1 MIKHNRLAALILILL
16 CLALGAH
23 ATDINISVLEDNQIP
38 QTPRGM
44 HHFLLVCMDSWGANL
59 SRLGYSDGMVL
70 VTIDEALD
78 RIITTSFIRDTL
90 VIHPDGKPGRLTYV
104 MKEFGIE
111 GLMDT
116 LNRHFGLRIEK
127 YILMDWSQ
135 VSAIVDIVGGVDL
148 EVTAREAGYL
158 KRYAISPTSTS
169 PSMNG
174 AGEYHFKGHAA
185 VIYMRCRRVPAL
197 NGDKYDMGRIFRA
210 RLVLHNIAD
219 SLKDVSYE
227 RAYDMFREI
236 FDSLGDRNKFFHTNI
251 SMADLMDAFQMVFS
265 LKGTPVEQF
274 RLPIDGTFHTYIYA
288 GGQSQLMDF
297 EANRAALHDFL
308 FDKSYV
314 VIE

>member
-1 MIKHNRLAALILILL
+1 
-16 CLALGAH
+16 
-23 ATDINISVLEDNQIP
+23 
-38 QTPRGM
+38 M

-104 MKEFGIE
+104 MKKFGIE

-135 VSAIVDIVGGVDL
+135 VSSIVDIVGGVDL

-197 NGDKYDMGRIFRA
+197 NGDKYDMGRTFRA

-251 SMADLMDAFQMVFS
+251 SMSDLMNAFQVVFS

-308 FDKSYV
+308 FDQSYV

>member
-1 MIKHNRLAALILILL
+1 
-16 CLALGAH
+16 
-23 ATDINISVLEDNQIP
+23 
-38 QTPRGM
+38 
-44 HHFLLVCMDSWGANL
+44 
-59 SRLGYSDGMVL
+59 
-70 VTIDEALD
+70 
-78 RIITTSFIRDTL
+78 
-90 VIHPDGKPGRLTYV
+90 
-104 MKEFGIE
+104 
-111 GLMDT
+111 MDT

-135 VSAIVDIVGGVDL
+135 VSSIVDIVGGVDL

-158 KRYAISPTSTS
+158 KRYAISSTSTS

-174 AGEYHFKGHAA
+174 AGDYHFKGHAA

-197 NGDKYDMGRIFRA
+197 NGDKYDMGRTFRA

-219 SLKDVSYE
+219 GLKDVSYE
-227 RAYDMFREI
+227 QAYDMFREI

-251 SMADLMDAFQMVFS
+251 SMSDLMNAFQVVFS